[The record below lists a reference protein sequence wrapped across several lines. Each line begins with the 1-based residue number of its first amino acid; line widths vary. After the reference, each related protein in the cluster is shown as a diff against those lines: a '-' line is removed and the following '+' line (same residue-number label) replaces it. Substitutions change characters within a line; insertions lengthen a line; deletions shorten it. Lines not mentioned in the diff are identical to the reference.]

1 MTLRTQVATD
11 AGAPGIPS
19 EDRAV
24 VTPSFLV
31 VLDGATVRTET
42 GCIHGVA
49 WYADHLAAAIV
60 DNASLGPTDALAAAI
75 KQTADKHRDTCDLSH
90 PGTPSAAVAIVQVSD
105 GRLRYLVLGDVTI
118 VLDLGAEEVVITD
131 DRVGRTAVAERAT
144 ADALPAGSPEK
155 AAALVRMKRAEL
167 AARNV
172 PGGYWIA
179 ASDPRAA
186 EHALTGNLRLTQVRR
201 AAILTDGATRIVDPF
216 NVYDWHQTL
225 ELLERAGPTALISQV
240 RATEAAD
247 PNGERWPR
255 NKLSDDATAVYCD
268 GFPNA

>member
-1 MTLRTQVATD
+1 MRTQVATD
-11 AGAPGIPS
+11 AGSTDVPS

-24 VTPSFLV
+24 VGPNLWV

-60 DNASLGPTDALAAAI
+60 DNASLDPTAALAAAI
-75 KQTADKHRDTCDLSH
+75 RQTSDKHRTTCELSH
-90 PGTPSAAVAIVQVSD
+90 PGTPSAAVAIMQVGD

-118 VLDLGAEEVVITD
+118 VLDLGDEEFVVTD
-131 DRVGRTAVAERAT
+131 DRVSRTAVAERAA
-144 ADALPAGSPEK
+144 ADALVAGSPEK
-155 AAALVRMKRAEL
+155 VAALVRMKHTEL

-179 ASDPRAA
+179 ASDPTAA
-186 EHALTGNLRLTQVRR
+186 EHALTGEASLTRVRR
-201 AAILTDGATRIVDPF
+201 VAILTDGSTRIVDPF
-216 NVYDWHQTL
+216 KQYDWRDVL
-225 ELLERAGPTALISQV
+225 DLLETAGPTALITEV
-240 RATEAAD
+240 RATEATD
-247 PNGERWPR
+247 PNGTRWPR

-268 GFPNA
+268 GFPRA